1 MWVELV
7 ANEKYCQF
15 RVDTRQTLLF
25 HNNSRYLMAGKVAL
39 MIFTVEKIP
48 FAS

>member
-1 MWVELV
+1 
-7 ANEKYCQF
+7 
-15 RVDTRQTLLF
+15 
-25 HNNSRYLMAGKVAL
+25 MAGKVAL